1 MSKFGIA
8 LMTAAAISLL
18 SGCQA
23 AKEKHPTQE
32 ELIRQMQQRSAA
44 PDTHTLPPGKATQD
58 QLMRYAFTLRE
69 AVMVQLPN
77 SARYQGKI
85 CSVRLSLNR
94 SAKLT
99 GLQQEGGDPAFCAVV
114 TDAVLRTTFPP
125 FASEGVYQIFNHPL
139 LDFKP

>member
-32 ELIRQMQQRSAA
+32 ELIRQMQQRAA
-44 PDTHTLPPGKATQD
+44 ATQD

>member
-32 ELIRQMQQRSAA
+32 ELIRQMQQRAAA

-99 GLQQEGGDPAFCAVV
+99 GLQQEGGDPAF
-114 TDAVLRTTFPP
+114 LRGSDRCGTAHDLPALCQRRGLP
-125 FASEGVYQIFNHPL
+125 DL
-139 LDFKP
+139 

>member
-32 ELIRQMQQRSAA
+32 ELIRQMQQRAAA

-99 GLQQEGGDPAFCAVV
+99 GLQQEGAIRRSA
-114 TDAVLRTTFPP
+114 R
-125 FASEGVYQIFNHPL
+125 
-139 LDFKP
+139 

>member
-18 SGCQA
+18 ERLPGGEGEASDAGGTDPPDA
-23 AKEKHPTQE
+23 ERA
-32 ELIRQMQQRSAA
+32 AA

-99 GLQQEGGDPAFCAVV
+99 GLQQRGGRSG
-114 TDAVLRTTFPP
+114 VLRGSDRCGTAHDLPALCQRRGLP
-125 FASEGVYQIFNHPL
+125 DL
-139 LDFKP
+139 

>member
-32 ELIRQMQQRSAA
+32 ELIRQMQQRAAA

-58 QLMRYAFTLRE
+58 QLMRYAFTLVDANYDFATINSRVLALNE
-69 AVMVQLPN
+69 KLADKLDENEIMGSIMISVGRALAKRAVP
-77 SARYQGKI
+77 
-85 CSVRLSLNR
+85 
-94 SAKLT
+94 
-99 GLQQEGGDPAFCAVV
+99 
-114 TDAVLRTTFPP
+114 
-125 FASEGVYQIFNHPL
+125 
-139 LDFKP
+139 